1 MMSAMQRDWARL
13 GAALKASRTARGTN
27 QVDMG
32 ERIGVGRSAVQ
43 NIERG
48 DVKKISPSIRAYAR
62 EVGWQPGSIE
72 SVLAGG
78 EPNLEPATPAPAET
92 PAGEAPP
99 ADLPLRIV
107 RELEKGELLD
117 STVIPL
123 SDDGDGRM
131 VIVVRGQP
139 DATPEQIKRALLLW
153 EMRETQLHSLDG
165 QDRPPSAEEA

>member
-13 GAALKASRTARGTN
+13 GAALKAGRNARGTN

-48 DVKKISPSIRAYAR
+48 DIKKISPAIRAYAR
-62 EVGWQPGSIE
+62 EIGWTADSIE
-72 SVLAGG
+72 SVLTGG
-78 EPNLEPATPAPAET
+78 EPELEPPTPAPAET
-92 PAGEAPP
+92 PAVEAPP

-107 RELEKGELLD
+107 RELEEGQLLD

-139 DATPEQIKRALLLW
+139 DATPEQIRRALLVW
-153 EMRETQLHSLDG
+153 EQRETQLQSLDD
-165 QDRPPSAEEA
+165 QPPSAEEA